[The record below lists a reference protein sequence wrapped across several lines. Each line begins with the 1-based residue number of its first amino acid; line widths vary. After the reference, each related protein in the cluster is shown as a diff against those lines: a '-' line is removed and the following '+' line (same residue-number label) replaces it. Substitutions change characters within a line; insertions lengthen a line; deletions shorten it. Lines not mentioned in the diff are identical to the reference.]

1 MSTLNTD
8 TITNEAVQRAASDSE
23 ATNAA
28 VRDRIAQFRSD
39 DNAASNDQ
47 NLWIPGGRAFPED
60 DRRSHRILIKTSV
73 GALAGRHARAHG

>member
-39 DNAASNDQ
+39 DNAAMM
-47 NLWIPGGRAFPED
+47 GGW
-60 DRRSHRILIKTSV
+60 T
-73 GALAGRHARAHG
+73 